1 MTMNNDK
8 NLSKFL
14 SLILRHKPETVG
26 IKLDENGWANVEELL
41 RGIKN
46 IGRTIDFA
54 TLEKVVRENDKQRFS
69 FNDDKTKIRANQ
81 GHSIQVDVEL
91 ENADGLPLT
100 VTFLVSDNDIAFR
113 YSLTRAKQKDRFS
126 AVITAE
132 ATSFNFPDAAT
143 SFICPQSKPMVGF
156 AATKPSYEEEYKADA
171 PLNQRS
177 AFGDGYTFPCLFHR
191 QRRLGACQRD
201 RYGQQLLRYPPERL

>member
-41 RGIKN
+41 RGIKK
-46 IGRTIDFA
+46 IGRKIDFV

-91 ENADGLPLT
+91 EKKIPP
-100 VTFLVSDNDIAFR
+100 TFLYHGTIERNANSIATKGILKGSRLYVHLSTDIETA
-113 YSLTRAKQKDRFS
+113 QKVASRRKGIPIIYKIS
-126 AVITAE
+126 ALAMHE
-132 ATSFNFPDAAT
+132 DGFNFY
-143 SFICPQSKPMVGF
+143 QSKNGVWLTDF
-156 AATKPSYEEEYKADA
+156 V
-171 PLNQRS
+171 
-177 AFGDGYTFPCLFHR
+177 
-191 QRRLGACQRD
+191 
-201 RYGQQLLRYPPERL
+201 PPKYFSVLTANNSDKCTAK

>member
-1 MTMNNDK
+1 MNNDK

-91 ENADGLPLT
+91 EKKIPP
-100 VTFLVSDNDIAFR
+100 TFLYHGTIERNANSIEINGILKGSRLYVHLSPDIETA
-113 YSLTRAKQKDRFS
+113 QKVARRRKGNPIIYKIS
-126 AVITAE
+126 ALAMHEDGFT
-132 ATSFNFPDAAT
+132 FY
-143 SFICPQSKPMVGF
+143 QSKNGVWLTDF
-156 AATKPSYEEEYKADA
+156 V
-171 PLNQRS
+171 
-177 AFGDGYTFPCLFHR
+177 
-191 QRRLGACQRD
+191 
-201 RYGQQLLRYPPERL
+201 PPKYFSVLTANNSDKCIIK